1 MNVDF
6 KKKDRYTAEDLKT
19 IVTLLRGENGCPWD
33 RAQDHH
39 SIRNN
44 FIEETYEAVEALDT
58 ENPTLLREELGDVL
72 LQVLL
77 HSEMEKEAGR
87 FSFDDVV
94 NDLAQKLVF
103 RHPHVFGE
111 VRAENAQDALNSW
124 DAAKAQEKQQKTGT
138 ERLKAVSKSLP
149 ALMRSQKVL
158 GRAVKAGM
166 EDMTSE
172 QALEN
177 LRQEIDGLER
187 LLKKQDA
194 EAVGRKTGDVLLA
207 GVNVARTVKV
217 EGEEVLSAACDRFV
231 ERFAAAESERAEK

>member
-166 EDMTSE
+166 EDMTPE

-231 ERFAAAESERAEK
+231 ERFAAAEAERAEK

>member
-231 ERFAAAESERAEK
+231 ERFAAAEAERAEK

>member
-1 MNVDF
+1 MDF

>member
-103 RHPHVFGE
+103 RHPHVFGG

>member
-77 HSEMEKEAGR
+77 HSEMEREAGR

-103 RHPHVFGE
+103 RHPHVFGG

-149 ALMRSQKVL
+149 AVMRGQKGL
-158 GRAVKAGM
+158 GRAVKAGR
-166 EDMTSE
+166 EDMTS
-172 QALEN
+172 
-177 LRQEIDGLER
+177 
-187 LLKKQDA
+187 
-194 EAVGRKTGDVLLA
+194 
-207 GVNVARTVKV
+207 
-217 EGEEVLSAACDRFV
+217 
-231 ERFAAAESERAEK
+231 

>member
-1 MNVDF
+1 MDF

-103 RHPHVFGE
+103 RHPHVFGG